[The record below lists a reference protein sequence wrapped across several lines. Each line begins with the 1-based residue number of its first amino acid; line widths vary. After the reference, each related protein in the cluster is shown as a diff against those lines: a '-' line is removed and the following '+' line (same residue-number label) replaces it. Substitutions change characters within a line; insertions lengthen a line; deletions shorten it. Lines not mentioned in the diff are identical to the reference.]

1 MDWIEKSPDPEGPEG
16 PEVVNLCPVKKQQLI
31 QTVQQSERVS
41 CSFTSC

>member
-1 MDWIEKSPDPEGPEG
+1 MDWIEKSPDPEG

>member
-1 MDWIEKSPDPEGPEG
+1 MDWIEKSPDPEGPE
-16 PEVVNLCPVKKQQLI
+16 VLKLWICPVKKQQLI